1 MKFKEWLTEESDF
14 VTSLGDEL
22 NIRPED
28 LKNIIIANFTLN
40 DKSYNLA
47 SIDVELVKNGA
58 LIKINSDEH
67 PHLAQKIV
75 KKGKRTSHSD
85 KDTYFIDKDTL
96 TQMLMQGYEQAGQA
110 PGVV

>member
-1 MKFKEWLTEESDF
+1 MQFKEWLTEDADF
-14 VTSLGDEL
+14 VTSLSDEL
-22 NIRPED
+22 NVRPED
-28 LKNIIIANFTLN
+28 LKNIIVANFTLN

-75 KKGKRTSHSD
+75 KRVSERDRQTKTH
-85 KDTYFIDKDTL
+85 TL
-96 TQMLMQGYEQAGQA
+96 LTKTPLRKCLCKVMSKHQGLCNEF
-110 PGVV
+110 

>member
-1 MKFKEWLTEESDF
+1 MQFKEWFTEDADF
-14 VTSLGDEL
+14 VTALSDEF

-28 LKNIIIANFTLN
+28 LKNIIVANFTLN

-58 LIKINSDEH
+58 LIKINSDKH

-75 KKGKRTSHSD
+75 KKGNRISHPD
-85 KDTYFIDKDTL
+85 KDTYFIDKDAL
-96 TQMLMQGYEQAGQA
+96 TQILMQGYDQSGGPA
-110 PGVV
+110 GVV